1 VQRFSSRLK
10 WDWPPNQLA
19 QVLAAKRR
27 GGARILDLTESN
39 PTRAGFAYPETEIL
53 EALGDARS
61 LRYEP
66 TPAGLPAARE
76 AVAGYYRAR
85 GIAVEPERIFLTA
98 STSEAYSHVFKL
110 LADPADEILVP
121 RPSYPLFEYLAGLE
135 ALRPVAY
142 PLAYQGQWSLDV
154 EALQAVVTTRTRAI
168 VLVNPNNPTGSFV
181 KREELERLVLLCEQT
196 GLTIISDEVFSDYT
210 FAADSGQVA
219 TLVGMDQV
227 LTFCLSGLSK
237 VAGLPQMKV
246 GWLVLAG
253 PSAAQAAAHERLEL
267 IADTFLSVSTPSQH
281 ALPRLLT
288 LGATIREQIHAR
300 VRENL
305 SWLRAAVRGAPSC
318 RVLNVEGG
326 WYAILQV
333 PRTGSEEEWCLELL
347 EQDNV
352 LVQPGFFYDF
362 ESEAFLVVSLLP
374 EPQVFREGVQRLLD
388 RAAREAS
395 P

>member
-1 VQRFSSRLK
+1 MQRFSSRLK

-142 PLAYQGQWSLDV
+142 PLVYQGQWSLDV
-154 EALQAVVTTRTRAI
+154 EALQ
-168 VLVNPNNPTGSFV
+168 
-181 KREELERLVLLCEQT
+181 
-196 GLTIISDEVFSDYT
+196 
-210 FAADSGQVA
+210 
-219 TLVGMDQV
+219 
-227 LTFCLSGLSK
+227 
-237 VAGLPQMKV
+237 
-246 GWLVLAG
+246 
-253 PSAAQAAAHERLEL
+253 
-267 IADTFLSVSTPSQH
+267 
-281 ALPRLLT
+281 
-288 LGATIREQIHAR
+288 
-300 VRENL
+300 
-305 SWLRAAVRGAPSC
+305 
-318 RVLNVEGG
+318 
-326 WYAILQV
+326 
-333 PRTGSEEEWCLELL
+333 
-347 EQDNV
+347 
-352 LVQPGFFYDF
+352 
-362 ESEAFLVVSLLP
+362 
-374 EPQVFREGVQRLLD
+374 
-388 RAAREAS
+388 
-395 P
+395 